1 MNFWA
6 QAYRLLSVTARKT
19 VPPVSVCGERLMFT
33 QSNMD
38 NSNFGVDEQGR
49 TVLMNFSQIG
59 VLPETFVVFTL
70 KRKFGPIVDS
80 LGLSGN
86 SNMYS
91 MSAIAHCLLMVAD
104 PSFGTSTCVKGYV
117 SAANLFFLKKA
128 WQRISAK
135 IHKLRRHVWR
145 SHDS

>member
-1 MNFWA
+1 
-6 QAYRLLSVTARKT
+6 
-19 VPPVSVCGERLMFT
+19 
-33 QSNMD
+33 
-38 NSNFGVDEQGR
+38 
-49 TVLMNFSQIG
+49 MNFSQIG

-86 SNMYS
+86 SNMYL

-117 SAANLFFLKKA
+117 SAANLFFKKKA